1 MSEIRDNFIK
11 SLDDS
16 ACGIG
21 KLHIEYY
28 MCPSSNFAS
37 KCFKVLKPLLRNLP
51 FFVRLCYNYSIKEKF
66 LFVKACR
73 DSETLIASVLSFR
86 KYDEK
91 CAHFAERER
100 SIVICLPGKCQL

>member
-1 MSEIRDNFIK
+1 MYKWHYSAPTEHVEADAFFCFTNLMSEIRDNFIK

-21 KLHIEYY
+21 KLHIEYC

-51 FFVRLCYNYSIKEKF
+51 FFVSVCYKTTALKKIVSFCE
-66 LFVKACR
+66 
-73 DSETLIASVLSFR
+73 SLS
-86 KYDEK
+86 
-91 CAHFAERER
+91 
-100 SIVICLPGKCQL
+100 